1 MPLSQTKAYQYPM
14 GISFEKVGLHHM
26 VAQAILR
33 IMDNDEEGKVLQS
46 ELVCLGQSLAA
57 EEEGNRASQMQ
68 IAATHASGN
77 FFEYPTNFHPPIST
91 HGTYRTILK
100 GLLLG
105 HPEAG
110 RDEAEELS
118 V

>member
-1 MPLSQTKAYQYPM
+1 MRTQ
-14 GISFEKVGLHHM
+14 V
-26 VAQAILR
+26 
-33 IMDNDEEGKVLQS
+33 
-46 ELVCLGQSLAA
+46 
-57 EEEGNRASQMQ
+57 Q

-77 FFEYPTNFHPPIST
+77 VFEYPTNFHPPIST

-105 HPEAG
+105 HPEGG
-110 RDEAEELS
+110 RYKAEELS

>member
-1 MPLSQTKAYQYPM
+1 MRTQ
-14 GISFEKVGLHHM
+14 V
-26 VAQAILR
+26 
-33 IMDNDEEGKVLQS
+33 
-46 ELVCLGQSLAA
+46 
-57 EEEGNRASQMQ
+57 Q

-77 FFEYPTNFHPPIST
+77 VLEYPTNFHPLIST

-105 HPEAG
+105 HPDAG
-110 RDEAEELS
+110 RDKAEELS